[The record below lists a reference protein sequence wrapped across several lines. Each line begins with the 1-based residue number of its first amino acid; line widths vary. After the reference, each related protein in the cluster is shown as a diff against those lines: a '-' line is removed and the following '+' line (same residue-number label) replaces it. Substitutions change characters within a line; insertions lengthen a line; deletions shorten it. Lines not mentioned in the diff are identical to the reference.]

1 MKKKLQ
7 QINKNLLGLWK
18 FDKLAIEDMKNLT
31 IQSKQTNLEKGGLL
45 CLDQSKNVTL
55 KNICSGNHCQ
65 VNAKGSCKPP
75 NKRVGI
81 FHSHP
86 KSSNF
91 NLSFKDIV
99 NYEMHEDEL
108 GCLGLGKKNS
118 IICFKYKEHTHK
130 EFFKRQKSKLEMYN
144 SMNDAVTSNKKS
156 DLEKVRKKVKLY
168 QNEFFIKFNP
178 EDYVSEE

>member
-18 FDKLAIEDMKNLT
+18 FDKLAIEDMKKLT
-31 IQSKQTNLEKGGLL
+31 TQSKQTNLETGGLL
-45 CLDQSKNVTL
+45 CLDQTKKVIL
-55 KNICSGNHCQ
+55 KNRCSGNKCE
-65 VNAKGSCKPP
+65 VTVKGSCDSL
-75 NKRVGI
+75 NKRLGI

-91 NLSFKDIV
+91 NLSFNDIV
-99 NYEMHEDEL
+99 NYETNDDDL

-118 IICFKYKEHTHK
+118 VICFKYPEHTHK